1 MDGINFT
8 LYALNR
14 ASIRSRRLAAR
25 AHRPRGWRAGWAQH
39 HLGGPRLISPTYR
52 RDEQIADWCI
62 HVLGVTAGCVG
73 VAVLIAVVLPRDS
86 ALLTL
91 GVSLYG
97 CGLLAMLSFSALYHV
112 VDHPTRKE
120 LLRRF
125 DHAAIFV
132 MIAGSYT
139 PFALVKIGGAW
150 GWGLLGFVWLASAT
164 GAVLKLVYPR
174 RLEGL
179 SVGLYLLLGWTA
191 LLALDP
197 MVAALPHWAVLLIA
211 AGGVL
216 YTISVIF
223 HLWERLAFNN
233 AIWHG
238 FVLAGAACHYAAI
251 LGAVALPA
259 GAA

>member
-1 MDGINFT
+1 MLGI
-8 LYALNR
+8 
-14 ASIRSRRLAAR
+14 
-25 AHRPRGWRAGWAQH
+25 
-39 HLGGPRLISPTYR
+39 
-52 RDEQIADWCI
+52 
-62 HVLGVTAGCVG
+62 TAGCVG
-73 VAVLIAVVLPRDS
+73 VAVLMAVALTRDS

-91 GVSLYG
+91 SLTLYG
-97 CGLLAMLSFSALYHV
+97 CGLLAMLSFSALYNV
-112 VDHPTRKE
+112 VDHPTRTE
-120 LLRRF
+120 VLRRF

-139 PFALVKIGGAW
+139 PFTLVKIGGAW
-150 GWGLLGFVWLASAT
+150 GWGLLGFVWLAAAA
-164 GAVLKLVYPR
+164 GVVLKLAAPR
-174 RLEGL
+174 RLDGL
-179 SVGLYLLLGWTA
+179 TVGLYLLLGWTA

-197 MVAALPHWAVLLIA
+197 MLAALPLWAVVLIA
-211 AGGVL
+211 VGGL
-216 YTISVIF
+216 FYSVGVVF